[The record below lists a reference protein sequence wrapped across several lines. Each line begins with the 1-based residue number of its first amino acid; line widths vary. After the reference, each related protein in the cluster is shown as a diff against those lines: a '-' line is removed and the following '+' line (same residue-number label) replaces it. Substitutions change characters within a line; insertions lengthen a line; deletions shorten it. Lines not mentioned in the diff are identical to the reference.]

1 MKHLF
6 FVAVAI
12 GIFPGT
18 LISAKAQ
25 PSVNTVKSGN
35 NMPDKKAP
43 QFIEGIEIKREAPAG
58 TETDLWTVPAKKNVT
73 GTGTKTAVI
82 ATLNKTPAAIESSST
97 LQFKFAQ
104 LLDVEVESITNLR
117 LYTAIEDWWATRYRY
132 GGTTKK
138 GIDCSAFTGA
148 IINETFGLTLPRT
161 ARDQYAQCDKI
172 SKENLSEGNL
182 VFFNTRGGVSHV
194 GVYLGNGYFA
204 HSSVKSGVTI
214 SNLDDDYYSRKFI
227 GGGKIILQ

>member
-25 PSVNTVKSGN
+25 PSVNTVKPGN
-35 NMPDKKAP
+35 NIPDKKTP

-58 TETDLWTVPAKKNVT
+58 TETDLWTVPAKKNIT
-73 GTGTKTAVI
+73 TTGTKNAVI
-82 ATLNKTPAAIESSST
+82 ATLNKTAAAIETSSS
-97 LQFKFAQ
+97 LQFKYAQ
-104 LLDVEVESITNLR
+104 LLDVDVEAIINIKLF
-117 LYTAIEDWWATRYRY
+117 TAIENWWATRYRY

-138 GIDCSAFTGA
+138 GIDCSAFTGTL
-148 IINETFGLTLPRT
+148 INETFGLTLPRT

-182 VFFNTRGGVSHV
+182 VFFNTRGGISHV
-194 GVYLGNGYFA
+194 GVYLGNGYFV
-204 HSSVKSGVTI
+204 HSSVHSGVTI
-214 SNLDDDYYSRKFI
+214 NSLNDDYYSRKFI
-227 GGGKIILQ
+227 GGGRIILE